1 MAGAEARS
9 SPNPRSDWRLNVDDS
24 PKKTIGF
31 NKKRLSQKGQPFFT

>member
-31 NKKRLSQKGQPFFT
+31 NKKLPRGQGSLTL